1 MPELPESLFAN
12 PVWHALQTTHRSLAL
27 THGDACRYPAD
38 VAPFAALAA
47 PTTSALHDLHAL
59 LAPNESVWLFG
70 ESLPSAANLTAGTTI
85 DCLRLFLP
93 NHIPP
98 PEPHPGIVPLSC
110 ADAPDMVALTDI
122 AFPAFFRARTCV
134 MGVYFGILSPQ
145 PASEPETRLI
155 AMGGERLML
164 PGYAEI
170 SGLCTHPAHRGQGY
184 AASLIG
190 RLVRTHRLNGLL
202 SWLHVDAANQRV
214 IDLYLHLGFE
224 ISRKVTLHRLSR
236 NP

>member
-1 MPELPESLFAN
+1 
-12 PVWHALQTTHRSLAL
+12 
-27 THGDACRYPAD
+27 
-38 VAPFAALAA
+38 
-47 PTTSALHDLHAL
+47 
-59 LAPNESVWLFG
+59 
-70 ESLPSAANLTAGTTI
+70 
-85 DCLRLFLP
+85 
-93 NHIPP
+93 
-98 PEPHPGIVPLSC
+98 
-110 ADAPDMVALTDI
+110 
-122 AFPAFFRARTCV
+122 

-190 RLVRTHRLNGLL
+190 QLVRTHRLNGLL